1 VPYKYHTADVFTD
14 VPFGGNQL
22 AVLPNATGLD
32 DRQMLAIAR
41 EFNYSET
48 AFVFPAE
55 TPGGTR
61 KLRIFTPGS
70 ELPFAGHPTVGTA
83 YVLAETGEINLDG
96 DETTIILEEG
106 VGPVPV
112 LIRARDGK
120 PVFMQLTAAR
130 PPERGP
136 APTDVGA
143 LADVLSLEPS
153 DILYDSVFTP
163 EAVSAGVPFLFVPLR
178 SLEALG
184 KARVRQDVWERTVK
198 GSWASEIYVF
208 VEDAESAK
216 RGGVRAGNGV
226 VRSRMFA
233 PTLGIA
239 EDPATGS
246 AAAAFGGYLAWRAT
260 VHDGTLKWLIHQG
273 VEMGRPSR
281 LEVETDVTG
290 GTVTAIRVG
299 GASVLVS
306 SGTLFY
312 P

>member
-48 AFVFPAE
+48 VFVFPAE
-55 TPGGTR
+55 TPAGTR

-83 YVLAETGEINLDG
+83 YVLTETGEINLDG

-112 LIRARDGK
+112 LIRAQDGK

-143 LADVLSLEPS
+143 LADVLSLELAPRS
-153 DILYDSVFTP
+153 AYQLRAEARWGWQHGVAPTP
-163 EAVSAGVPFLFVPLR
+163 ALRYSITFRAVSARGR
-178 SLEALG
+178 GRGLG
-184 KARVRQDVWERTVK
+184 
-198 GSWASEIYVF
+198 G
-208 VEDAESAK
+208 
-216 RGGVRAGNGV
+216 
-226 VRSRMFA
+226 
-233 PTLGIA
+233 
-239 EDPATGS
+239 
-246 AAAAFGGYLAWRAT
+246 
-260 VHDGTLKWLIHQG
+260 
-273 VEMGRPSR
+273 
-281 LEVETDVTG
+281 
-290 GTVTAIRVG
+290 
-299 GASVLVS
+299 
-306 SGTLFY
+306 
-312 P
+312 